1 MEKKTECNTCGV
13 VDNHD
18 CEVWTRSK
26 TLILCDQCFF
36 EERYESGNNEFRRKT
51 INS

>member
-1 MEKKTECNTCGV
+1 MENKTECNTCGV

-36 EERYESGNNEFRRKT
+36 EERYENGKN
-51 INS
+51 